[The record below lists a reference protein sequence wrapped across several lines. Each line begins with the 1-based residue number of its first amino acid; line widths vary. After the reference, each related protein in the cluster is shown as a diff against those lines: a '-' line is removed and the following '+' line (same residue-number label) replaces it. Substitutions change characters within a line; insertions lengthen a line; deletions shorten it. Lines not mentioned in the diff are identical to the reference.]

1 MASPDHAGSC
11 LMLLRKTHFQHNQ
24 IIILVGVGGMGPQA
38 SQMVCGEMNK
48 KAINI
53 QKRHR
58 KKKAR
63 NGKGHVLRCMV
74 TNW

>member
-11 LMLLRKTHFQHNQ
+11 LMPLRKTHFQHNQ
-24 IIILVGVGGMGPQA
+24 IIILVGVGGMGPQV

-53 QKRHR
+53 QKRQ
-58 KKKAR
+58 KKK
-63 NGKGHVLRCMV
+63 KQEMV
-74 TNW
+74 RGLC